1 MWLAS
6 EMAAFAHVCE
16 LRSFTAAARLLG
28 VPKVAVSRAIVS
40 LERRLGTRLLN
51 RTTRRVSLT
60 PAGELLRPHCQRL
73 LVEVEAVRARF
84 ASAPEAPRRLRLLV
98 DPGYG
103 RLLVTPL
110 VPRFLERYTD
120 IALNVTVVDTVPAG
134 PSADWDLL
142 ICNAA
147 RAAGLTQTADTPD
160 THGPDTRAPA
170 SELSRTP
177 LGRPPLLLCA
187 TPAYLAQHGRPRKP
201 ADLTAHTVLRPA
213 GNAPLRL
220 YRSGGEPR
228 GAQGRSGPGSTLP
241 AHAQLQEL
249 HLRATLQVDDP
260 ALVHSSAAAGLG
272 IAVLP
277 EFLCRQGLAM
287 GKLERVLPDW
297 VPEEPLELQALQPAV
312 GADSAAVRQFL
323 EFLLANMV
331 PVLGAAGAPAGR
343 SGAKRSGE
351 PLPAESG
358 GSARTQGEGPGE
370 PLHAD
375 QE

>member
-6 EMAAFAHVCE
+6 EMAAFAHVSE

-40 LERRLGTRLLN
+40 LERRLGTRLLV

-73 LVEVEAVRARF
+73 LMEVEAVRARF
-84 ASAPEAPRRLRLLV
+84 APAAGTPRRLRLLV
-98 DPGYG
+98 DSGYG

-110 VPRFLERYTD
+110 VPRFLERYGD
-120 IALNVTVVDTVPAG
+120 IALSVAVSGSLPTT
-134 PSADWDLL
+134 PSDQWDLL

-147 RAAGLTQTADTPD
+147 PDAHRSAGAASGGHEAGSAPAEPVTAGSGLT
-160 THGPDTRAPA
+160 
-170 SELSRTP
+170 RTP

-201 ADLTAHTVLRPA
+201 ADLTSHTVLRPA
-213 GNAPLRL
+213 GTALLRL
-220 YRSGGEPR
+220 RRSSGGSRAE
-228 GAQGRSGPGSTLP
+228 A
-241 AHAQLQEL
+241 QEL
-249 HLRATLQVDDP
+249 HLRPALQVDDP

-272 IAVLP
+272 IGVLP

-297 VPEEPLELQALQPAV
+297 VPEEPLELQALQATAPP
-312 GADSAAVRQFL
+312 DSAAVRQFL
-323 EFLLANMV
+323 EFLLANMI
-331 PVLGAAGAPAGR
+331 PVLGT
-343 SGAKRSGE
+343 SGAETRRAS
-351 PLPAESG
+351 
-358 GSARTQGEGPGE
+358 
-370 PLHAD
+370 
-375 QE
+375 